1 MNNIE
6 KKVIESLK
14 WKKHPSYCAH
24 RLGLSE
30 SEYCQIRD
38 KVRKNHIKGQ
48 ASRQYNLDKGEAK
61 LEALVTFEP
70 KSPDEIIKLLNI
82 NPKEWKLSS
91 YWNKQVQE
99 GWRISALV
107 TKIKESDEGKLFE
120 QLLSKW
126 NPKKHYIDSKP
137 KVNKNLPDVCGVI
150 SMQDIHFGKEG
161 NTFIDLDFELAIEDL
176 MQRGSLSHN
185 IKVLYFVIGGDLIN
199 MDTFAGTITSGTPL
213 DNSMKA
219 TDAYVQAFDS
229 MHWAVE
235 YMASYCEKLVI
246 VYLPG
251 NHDRL
256 SSFHLAH
263 ALSKSIQGP
272 NIEWDVDYAERKVHV
287 WGENFN
293 AFEHGDVK
301 SKSTPLVYATEFP
314 FHWGSTKFRTLFTG
328 HYHQNKKMEYL
339 TTSEEV
345 GFVQKTLPSLCKTD
359 YYHYHNKYVGNR
371 RSAVLEL
378 QSYTK
383 GTVCELVYSA

>member
-70 KSPDEIIKLLNI
+70 KNPDEIIKLLNI

-199 MDTFAGTITSGTPL
+199 MDTFAGTTTSGTPL

-235 YMASYCEKLVI
+235 YMAGYCEKLVI

-328 HYHQNKKMEYL
+328 HYHQNKKVEYL

>member
-6 KKVIESLK
+6 KKVLESLK

-24 RLGLSE
+24 RLGITE
-30 SEYCQIRD
+30 SEYCNIRD

-48 ASRQYNLDKGEAK
+48 ASRHYNLEKGEAK
-61 LEALVTFEP
+61 LDALVTFEP

-82 NPKEWKLSS
+82 DTKEWKLSS

-107 TKIKESDEGKLFE
+107 TKIKDNDEGKLFE
-120 QLLSKW
+120 DLLSKW
-126 NPKKHYIDSKP
+126 QPKKHYINSKP

-161 NTFIDLDFELAIEDL
+161 NSFIDLDFELAVEDL
-176 MQRGSLSHN
+176 MERGSLSHN

-199 MDTFAGTITSGTPL
+199 IDTFAVTTTSGTPL

-219 TDAYVQAFDS
+219 TDAYLQAFDS

-235 YMASYCEKLVI
+235 YMAGYCEKLVI

-272 NIEWDVDYAERKVHV
+272 NIQWDVDYAERKVHV
-287 WGENFN
+287 WGDNFN

-314 FHWGSTKFRTLFTG
+314 MHWGSTKFRTLFTG
-328 HYHQNKKMEYL
+328 HYHQNKKVEYL

-383 GTVCELVYSA
+383 GTVCELVYST

>member
-6 KKVIESLK
+6 KKVLESLK

-24 RLGLSE
+24 RLGITE
-30 SEYCQIRD
+30 SEYCNIRD

-48 ASRQYNLDKGEAK
+48 ASRHYNLEKGEAK
-61 LEALVTFEP
+61 LDALVTFEP

-82 NPKEWKLSS
+82 DTKEWKLSS

-107 TKIKESDEGKLFE
+107 TKIKDNDEGKLFE
-120 QLLSKW
+120 DLLSKW
-126 NPKKHYIDSKP
+126 QPKKHYINSKP

-161 NTFIDLDFELAIEDL
+161 NSFIDLDFELAVEDL
-176 MQRGSLSHN
+176 MERGSLSHN

-199 MDTFAGTITSGTPL
+199 MDTFAGTTTSGTPL

-219 TDAYVQAFDS
+219 TDAYLQAFDS

-235 YMASYCEKLVI
+235 YMAGYCEKLVI

-272 NIEWDVDYAERKVHV
+272 NIQWDVDYAERKVHV
-287 WGENFN
+287 WGDNFN

-314 FHWGSTKFRTLFTG
+314 MQWGSTKFRTLFTG
-328 HYHQNKKMEYL
+328 HYHQNKKVEYL

-383 GTVCELVYSA
+383 GTVCELVYST

>member
-99 GWRISALV
+99 GWRVSALV
-107 TKIKESDEGKLFE
+107 TKIKDNDEGKLFE
-120 QLLSKW
+120 DLLSKW
-126 NPKKHYIDSKP
+126 NPKKHYINSKS

-199 MDTFAGTITSGTPL
+199 MDTFAGTTTSGTPL

-219 TDAYVQAFDS
+219 TDAYIQAFDS

-235 YMASYCEKLVI
+235 YMAGYCEKLVI

-287 WGENFN
+287 WGDNFN

-314 FHWGSTKFRTLFTG
+314 MHWGSTKFRTLFTG
-328 HYHQNKKMEYL
+328 HYHQNKKVEYL

>member
-6 KKVIESLK
+6 KKVLESLK

-24 RLGLSE
+24 RLGITE
-30 SEYCQIRD
+30 SEYCNIRD

-48 ASRQYNLDKGEAK
+48 ASRHYNLEKGEAK
-61 LEALVTFEP
+61 LDALVTFEP

-82 NPKEWKLSS
+82 DTKEWKLSS

-107 TKIKESDEGKLFE
+107 TKIKDNDEGKLFE
-120 QLLSKW
+120 DLLSKW
-126 NPKKHYIDSKP
+126 QPKKHYINSKP

-161 NTFIDLDFELAIEDL
+161 NSFIDLDFELAVEDL
-176 MQRGSLSHN
+176 MERGSLSHN

-199 MDTFAGTITSGTPL
+199 MDTFAGTTTSGTPL

-219 TDAYVQAFDS
+219 TDAYLQAFDS

-235 YMASYCEKLVI
+235 YMAGYCEKLVI

-272 NIEWDVDYAERKVHV
+272 NIQWDVDYAERKVHV
-287 WGENFN
+287 WGDNFN

-314 FHWGSTKFRTLFTG
+314 MHWGSTKFRTLFTG
-328 HYHQNKKMEYL
+328 HYHQNKKVEYL

-383 GTVCELVYSA
+383 GTVCELVYST

>member
-99 GWRISALV
+99 GWRVSALV
-107 TKIKESDEGKLFE
+107 TKIKETDEGKLFE
-120 QLLSKW
+120 DLLSKW
-126 NPKKHYIDSKP
+126 QPKKHYINSKP

-199 MDTFAGTITSGTPL
+199 MDTFAGTTTSGTPL

-235 YMASYCEKLVI
+235 YMAGYCEKLVI

-287 WGENFN
+287 WGDNFN

-314 FHWGSTKFRTLFTG
+314 MHWGSTKFRTLFTG
-328 HYHQNKKMEYL
+328 HYHQNKKVEYL